1 MDDEGVG
8 ISQLDTASKKKEI
21 KRGNAIIRSFEMKED
36 MSEQMRLRRDA
47 SSLRRKKIKSV
58 NSNEPPLLVV
68 NEIRNEAYFTS
79 I

>member
-21 KRGNAIIRSFEMKED
+21 KRGNAIIRSFEIKED

-68 NEIRNEAYFTS
+68 NEIRN
-79 I
+79 